1 MKNHLDQN
9 ETRRLRTIGL
19 QIGLQ
24 RKKKGLTIEQLAERI
39 AMSPNTLQ
47 KLEAPGTEK
56 GVSLRTLFRIC
67 DVLEIPIDRLFT
79 NIDE

>member
-1 MKNHLDQN
+1 LKA
-9 ETRRLRTIGL
+9 IGL

-47 KLEAPGTEK
+47 KLEAPGGK
-56 GVSLRTLFRIC
+56 RR
-67 DVLEIPIDRLFT
+67 
-79 NIDE
+79 